1 MDQDAEFF
9 VTAEDF
15 TEVVAGSEKKLLSI
29 SARGWV
35 VRF

>member
-15 TEVVAGSEKKLLSI
+15 TEVLKRSEKKL
-29 SARGWV
+29 V
-35 VRF
+35 